1 MTSLEVWG
9 LDNTA
14 EAVYRTA
21 LRNPELDPA
30 ELSAHLD
37 LSEVVVRT
45 ALSDLARVGLVSL
58 GPTGVVPAAPAVT
71 LAALLQGE
79 LGSIEERRAKLEAV
93 RADLATFSADHV
105 AGQTRIWSSVPFEV
119 LSQEEAFAAFEELQ
133 RGTQGEVLTCHSVDE
148 VDAVPTAFQELVR
161 EQLAEGRPMRA
172 VYPASVVEDPVQLEY
187 VRHWAAAGEQVRLLP
202 YATREIDVFGDRV
215 ALVSSEW
222 EGMTGSMILIHAPA
236 MVAIVREL
244 FERYWER
251 AVPFNQAQ
259 ARAQEGT
266 LRAQVLELLVMGAK
280 DETIARQLGISL
292 RTVRRRVAEFMDEVG
307 ATTRFQAGMEAA
319 RRGLV

>member
-14 EAVYRTA
+14 EAVYRAA
-21 LRNPELDPA
+21 LRNPEFDPA

-37 LSEVVVRT
+37 VSEVVVRT

-58 GPTGVVPAAPAVT
+58 GPTGVAPAAPAVT
-71 LAALLQGE
+71 LAALLQAE
-79 LGSIEERRAKLEAV
+79 LGSIEERRAQLEAV

-133 RGTQGEVLTCHSVDE
+133 RGTQGEVLTCHAVDE

-172 VYPASVVEDPVQLEY
+172 VYPASVVEDPVRLDY

-222 EGMTGSMILIHAPA
+222 EGTPGSMILIHAPA
-236 MVAIVREL
+236 MIAIVREL

-266 LRAQVLELLVMGAK
+266 LRAQVIELLVMGAK

-292 RTVRRRVAEFMDEVG
+292 RTVRRRIAEFMDEVG